1 MQQQDVRQDSNG
13 GLRTLWC
20 VPECLGDGWS
30 CESQEGRIS
39 KLLNRLEEGNRAD
52 REDGEYS
59 RCSCKLSSVVDGQA
73 GSTIVQASQD
83 GESLANAGDPVR
95 SPPAQR
101 DGNGAVRQ

>member
-1 MQQQDVRQDSNG
+1 MYPRMFGRWLEFARARRDGYPSYSIGWKKGIMPTGKMENTIDVH
-13 GLRTLWC
+13 
-20 VPECLGDGWS
+20 VH
-30 CESQEGRIS
+30 
-39 KLLNRLEEGNRAD
+39 
-52 REDGEYS
+52 
-59 RCSCKLSSVVDGQA
+59 KLSSVVDGQA